1 MNLKDRQRQ
10 RDSRAPQGRA
20 PNWVLVIVAG
30 AVTAVALV
38 VPTLV

>member
-20 PNWVLVIVAG
+20 PNWVVVVVAG
-30 AVTAVALV
+30 ALTAVALY
-38 VPTLV
+38 VPALV

>member
-10 RDSRAPQGRA
+10 RDARAPIGRA

-30 AVTAVALV
+30 AVTAAAIV
-38 VPTLV
+38 VPGFV